1 MKNRRLIVLGLSLAL
16 SGCLTTGGSDV
27 LQTIVDTS
35 RGALAKAEAYK
46 CKIAPLG
53 SVNWYY
59 NTPELM
65 AAKDLICRRS
75 QFLKTE

>member
-1 MKNRRLIVLGLSLAL
+1 MKKIRMAVMMFGTALAL
-16 SGCLTTGGSDV
+16 SGCLTTATV
-27 LQTIVDTS
+27 IQAAVDTS
-35 RGALAKAEAYK
+35 RGALVKAEGYK
-46 CKIAPLG
+46 CLIAPQG

-75 QFLKTE
+75 QSLNTE